1 MQTGIG
7 SLSRPSGPR
16 VNALTTILAIAAL
29 TAMGSPALAQAHE
42 HGDHPHLNVNPRWK
56 QCSFQLSPNLTKE
69 AWRQFATEASVVTY
83 FRPLT
88 DATPMGRGRFE
99 ISLTQWE
106 TGIDDSDAA
115 WNDTFVH
122 PDSTHYLLEGSRLAF
137 PGLMGRVGV
146 GERTDVGLYFTKS
159 PGANYGFY
167 GAQVQ
172 QNLLLDKAGWSA
184 AMRASFVSMYGPED
198 LDFTVLGLDVVT
210 SRRFVMPSLRASV
223 APYVVLSSSGARAH
237 EKSSVVTL
245 SDAFVSTNL
254 ATLGA
259 SLEFS
264 AARVAMEYTNSTVP
278 SVSMKIGFAR

>member
-7 SLSRPSGPR
+7 SLNRPNRPSR
-16 VNALTTILAIAAL
+16 TRALATTLTVAAL
-29 TAMGSPALAQAHE
+29 AVFAGGSPALAQDHE
-42 HGDHPHLNVNPRWK
+42 PHLHVNPRWK
-56 QCSFQLSPNLTKE
+56 ECSFQLSAGLTKD

-88 DATPMGRGRFE
+88 DAAPMGRGRFE

-106 TGIDDSDAA
+106 TGIDDGDPA

-122 PDSTHYLLEGSRLAF
+122 PDSTHYLFEGSRLAF

-146 GERTDVGLYFTKS
+146 GERTDLGVYFTKA

-172 QNLLLDKAGWSA
+172 QNVLRDKAGWSA

-198 LDFTVLGLDVVT
+198 LDFTVLGMDVVA
-210 SRRFVMPSLRASV
+210 SRKFVVPSLRASV

-237 EKSSVVTL
+237 ERSSVVTL
-245 SDAFVSTNL
+245 ADAYVSTNL

>member
-7 SLSRPSGPR
+7 SLSRPSRPR
-16 VNALTTILAIAAL
+16 VTALATTLAIAAL
-29 TAMGSPALAQAHE
+29 TTLGSPALAQGHDE
-42 HGDHPHLNVNPRWK
+42 PHLHVNPRWK
-56 QCSFQLSPNLTKE
+56 QCSFQLSASLTKE

-88 DATPMGRGRFE
+88 DAAPMGKGRFE

-122 PDSTHYLLEGSRLAF
+122 PDSTHYLFNGSRLAF

-146 GERTDVGLYFTKS
+146 GERTDVGVYFTKS

-184 AMRASFVSMYGPED
+184 AVRGSFVSMYGPED
-198 LDFTVLGLDVVT
+198 LDFTVLGMDVVA
-210 SRRFVMPSLRASV
+210 SRKFVIPSLRASV

-237 EKSSVVTL
+237 EESSVVTL

-259 SLEFS
+259 SVEFS

>member
-7 SLSRPSGPR
+7 SPNQPSRPR
-16 VNALTTILAIAAL
+16 ARTLATTLAVATL
-29 TAMGSPALAQAHE
+29 TAIGSPALAQDH
-42 HGDHPHLNVNPRWK
+42 DHPHLNVNPRWK
-56 QCSFQLSPNLTKE
+56 ECSFQLSPNLTKD

-88 DATPMGRGRFE
+88 DAEPMGKGRFE

-106 TGIDDSDAA
+106 TGIDDADPA

-122 PDSTHYLLEGSRLAF
+122 PDSTHWLFEGSRLAF

-146 GERTDVGLYFTKS
+146 GERTDVGVYFTKS

-198 LDFTVLGLDVVT
+198 LDFTVLGLDVVA

-237 EKSSVVTL
+237 EKSSVVEL
-245 SDAFVSTNL
+245 SDAYVSTNL
-254 ATLGA
+254 ATFGA

>member
-1 MQTGIG
+1 MQNGIG
-7 SLSRPSGPR
+7 SLDRPNRAR
-16 VNALTTILAIAAL
+16 VTTLVTALAIAAL
-29 TAMGSPALAQAHE
+29 AATGSPALAQDHE

-56 QCSFQLSPNLTKE
+56 ECSFQLSPNLTKD
-69 AWRQFATEASVVTY
+69 AWRRFATEASVVTY

-88 DATPMGRGRFE
+88 DAAPMGKGRFE

-106 TGIDDSDAA
+106 TGIDDSDPA

-122 PDSTHYLLEGSRLAF
+122 PDSTHYLFEGSRLAF

-146 GERTDVGLYFTKS
+146 GERTDLGVYFTKA

-198 LDFTVLGLDVVT
+198 LDFTVLGLDVVA
-210 SRRFVMPSLRASV
+210 SRKFRMPSLRASV

-237 EKSSVVTL
+237 EKSSVVQL